1 MKIEDFEK
9 ASVLKEKF
17 DKIHNRIK
25 NIKKLIKYIQYR
37 IDEFQQGKVNPNNEI
52 KLEFH
57 YDNGWDNQ
65 SLDLYLFNDS
75 WEDIL
80 NMLKSQ
86 LETYNTTF
94 QKLQKEFE
102 EI

>member
-9 ASVLKEKF
+9 ALVLKEQI
-17 DKIHNRIK
+17 DKLHNKIK

-37 IDEFQQGKVNPNNEI
+37 IDEFQQGKVNSNNEI

-57 YDNGWDNQ
+57 YDNGWDDQ
-65 SLDLYLFNDS
+65 SLDLYIFNDS

-86 LETYNTTF
+86 LETYNTTL